1 MTTLRN
7 QIHHDEVPAM
17 RQPGDTMCGDMII
30 RDGRVIS
37 RRNRDGK
44 WIDCTRSDAADGLR
58 AGEFRH
64 DTIPFPIEVT
74 TMHRNDD
81 GTTLSPEARDGI
93 VNYLTKLHGSNVN
106 RVELLA
112 KSDAYL
118 TARYDIARQHEM
130 QQAGVDHAVALR
142 GAAPAPAPV
151 ATRGDAAGQR
161 FDAQSNHDAYERS
174 KASLNAW
181 RDEPQDA
188 GDHQPHRADAHLGPV
203 QRGTVQGGTRADADA
218 AYQRSKDDLNSWRDE

>member
-44 WIDCTRSDAADGLR
+44 WIDCTRSDAADGLP
-58 AGEFRH
+58 AGEFRY

-161 FDAQSNHDAYERS
+161 FDAQSNHDAYQR
-174 KASLNAW
+174 AAADLNAW
-181 RDEPQDA
+181 RNEPQ
-188 GDHQPHRADAHLGPV
+188 QRADAGAHIQPV
-203 QRGTVQGGTRADADA
+203 RRDMAQGGTRADADA